1 MFVNNI
7 HFSCMLVENVVT
19 LHNELKTHTT
29 MKKQVL
35 FILLLLAMTSTAQT
49 TIEPNLKWGK
59 PTQEELTMTEYAADK
74 DADAVELFRQV
85 DVYYHFINGDFR
97 VINEVKCRLK
107 VLKPEGKRV
116 ADGVIAIRLSSS
128 SSVPETV
135 RGLKAVAYNMENDK
149 MVKTKMESSMVHEE
163 QIDKTEKLLKFSV
176 PQVRVGTVVEYEYR
190 LESDYYYELR
200 DWYAQSDIPVVYT
213 KYDVSIPE
221 WFSFHIE
228 ESGMSR
234 LEKKDDCG
242 SITIGNEPLP
252 TKGYIFI
259 GRNLPALKDDDYV
272 WRAEDYGCK
281 VTHELQGIYIPGAVH
296 KSYTSTWAD
305 IDEILNND
313 EEFGGRIKKNSPLKE
328 ELIAAGI
335 PQIANHQERVES
347 VWKLLSQRVRWNGD
361 YAFWA
366 KSGNKVLKEGTGT
379 NADINFLFINMLHD
393 AGINA
398 TPVVLRL
405 RNRGRLP
412 MTHASL
418 KYLSTFVVGIDLNDS
433 TTVYFDSSAEDG
445 YLSVLPAC
453 LSVERARLVEK
464 GKPGMWVNLQQNTTL
479 STERTFIKATLDG
492 DGKISGTLANALTGE
507 AAAALRK
514 KWRTAKDSIDV
525 IHQMQENKEI
535 EIANYQ
541 LQGRHDFSP
550 NINESYSFTK
560 QCSSTD
566 DIIYLN
572 PLVIAPISK
581 NPFTDETRNLPV
593 ELPYRQRETV
603 NVMLTLPDGW
613 QIEETPKPIVLKFDG
628 ITARIMSSQNGNQLS
643 VAYKLDIQ
651 RTFFTQQQ
659 YKDLK
664 AFLERLVESCKSMI
678 TLKKVAQ

>member
-1 MFVNNI
+1 MKNYL
-7 HFSCMLVENVVT
+7 LV
-19 LHNELKTHTT
+19 LCCW
-29 MKKQVL
+29 
-35 FILLLLAMTSTAQT
+35 LAMTAFAQT

-59 PTQEELTMTEYAADK
+59 PTQQELTMTEYAADK
-74 DADAVELFRQV
+74 DADAVELYRNV
-85 DVYYHFINGDFR
+85 DVYYVFVNGDFR

-116 ADGVIAIRLSSS
+116 ADHEIGVRLSSS

-135 RGLKAVAYNMENDK
+135 RALKAVAYNMEDGK
-149 MVKTKMESSMVHEE
+149 VVKTKMENSMVHEE
-163 QIDKTEKLLKFSV
+163 QIDKSEKLLKFSV
-176 PQVRVGTVVEYEYR
+176 PQVRVGTVIEYEYR
-190 LESDYYYELR
+190 LESDFYFQLR
-200 DWYAQSDIPVVYT
+200 DWYAQSSIPVLYT
-213 KYDVSIPE
+213 KYSVRIPE
-221 WFSFHIE
+221 WLVFHLE
-228 ESGMSR
+228 ETGSIN
-234 LEKKDDCG
+234 LEKKEEHASM
-242 SITIGNEPLP
+242 SIGEELINTDEQS
-252 TKGYIFI
+252 FVA
-259 GRNLPALKDDDYV
+259 RNLPALKDDDYI
-272 WRAEDYGCK
+272 WCAEDYGCK
-281 VTHELQGIYIPGAVH
+281 VTHELQSVTIPGYVY
-296 KSYTSTWAD
+296 KDYSSKWED
-305 IDEILNND
+305 IDNALWTD

-328 ELIAAGI
+328 EIAAAGI
-335 PQIANHQERVES
+335 PQIANHQERIEA
-347 VWKLLSQRVRWNGD
+347 VWKLLSQRVKWNGD

-412 MTHASL
+412 LTHASL
-418 KYLSTFVVGIDLNDS
+418 KYLSTFVVSIDMNDS

-445 YLSVLPAC
+445 YLNVLPAC

-464 GKPGMWVNLQQNTTL
+464 GKPGMWVNLQQNTAL
-479 STERTFIKATLDG
+479 STERTFIKASLDG
-492 DGKISGTLANALTGE
+492 DGKISGTLTSALSGE
-507 AAAALRK
+507 SAAALRK

-535 EIANYQ
+535 EIADYQ

-550 NINESYSFTK
+550 NMNESYSFTK

-572 PLVIAPISK
+572 PLVIAPLNK

-603 NVMLTLPDGW
+603 NVALTLPDGW
-613 QIEETPKPIVLKFDG
+613 KIEETPKPIVLKFDG

-643 VAYKLDIQ
+643 VVYKLDIQ

-659 YKDLK
+659 YQDLK
-664 AFLERLVESCKSMI
+664 AFMEKLVENSKNII
-678 TLKKVAQ
+678 TLTKTAQQ